1 MTNFPHC
8 SPCPPGGRTSP
19 LVSPEQSPSHA
30 PSAKRRLLL
39 RSDASVHKF
48 SLSERKLATEGGGG
62 GEGRGLS
69 RCLMLQNGSD
79 SSDMLLNEKAS
90 YVPRKALINSK
101 QLSHLE
107 IIFSVRLVR
116 RSIHVCI
123 GHTLKYLNI
132 TSWLPDP
139 SFCNFSAAN
148 IYVRRSVMQNT
159 RNYYSPRQGRHH
171 TTHPH
176 SPTPAA
182 DTRPR
187 PV

>member
-39 RSDASVHKF
+39 LPLLRSDASVHKF
-48 SLSERKLATEGGGG
+48 SLSERKLATEGGG
-62 GEGRGLS
+62 EGRGLS
-69 RCLMLQNGSD
+69 RCLMLQNGSN

-107 IIFSVRLVR
+107 IIFFRTPSTPEYSRLHWTYIKVSQYHQLAS
-116 RSIHVCI
+116 RSIVLQFFCR
-123 GHTLKYLNI
+123 KYL
-132 TSWLPDP
+132 
-139 SFCNFSAAN
+139 C
-148 IYVRRSVMQNT
+148 
-159 RNYYSPRQGRHH
+159 SP
-171 TTHPH
+171 
-176 SPTPAA
+176 
-182 DTRPR
+182 
-187 PV
+187 